1 MTNCIGIVYTKN
13 DNELSLSNRVW
24 YVTKAR
30 QDNDVID
37 HIGLIDAETELNG
50 QDLSNWVCT
59 ICDQNQIE

>member
-1 MTNCIGIVYTKN
+1 M
-13 DNELSLSNRVW
+13 
-24 YVTKAR
+24 TKAR